1 MLLSGLGLVAI
12 FDLVYLSSLIG
23 MIYLFCEIDEIKDN
37 IKNIKEEK
45 EL

>member
-1 MLLSGLGLVAI
+1 
-12 FDLVYLSSLIG
+12 

-45 EL
+45 ELWCLIYLQY